1 VTDAVTVPA
10 HAKVNVFLRVLGPRA
25 DGYHDVETIL
35 LPIDLRDDVTVTE
48 SEGLTIEILG
58 GPSELTD
65 GSDNLAIVAARA
77 LAESASADRP
87 GAHVRIEK
95 RIPVA
100 AGMGG
105 GSADAAAT
113 LRALNELWDCGLGTA
128 ELAEVAAAV
137 GADVPG
143 LLAEGAVFADG
154 RGAHV
159 TPVHA
164 PTTWWVVKPFDLA
177 VSTADAYAWWDEEP
191 VTGPD
196 PGALVAALETG
207 NVELL
212 GPSAF
217 NDLQGPVARHHPQIE
232 RTIAAFL
239 EAGALGAVMTGS
251 GPTVVALAR
260 HVGHAAS
267 LVEAVPGSMAVWG
280 PPVADNR
287 EQSGVV

>member
-1 VTDAVTVPA
+1 MTITAVA
-10 HAKVNVFLRVLGPRA
+10 HGKLNVFLRVLGSRA
-25 DGYHDVETIL
+25 DGYHDIETVL
-35 LPIDLRDDVTVTE
+35 LPVDLHDVVTIRESGELTV
-48 SEGLTIEILG
+48 EIVG
-58 GPSELTD
+58 GPGDLTA
-65 GSDNLAIVAARA
+65 GPDNLAHLAARE
-77 LAESASADRP
+77 LAGTAGVDRP
-87 GAHVRIEK
+87 GAHLRIEK

-100 AGMGG
+100 SGMGG

-113 LRALNELWDCGLGTA
+113 LRGLNALWKCGFGDA

-143 LLAEGAVFADG
+143 RLGTGAVFADG
-154 RGAHV
+154 RGDHV

-164 PTTWWVVKPFDLA
+164 ATTWWVVKPFDLA
-177 VSTADAYAWWDEEP
+177 VSSADAYAWWDQEP

-196 PGALVAALETG
+196 PGVLIAALETG

-212 GPSAF
+212 GLSAF
-217 NDLQGPVARHHPQIE
+217 NDLQRPVARRHPQIE

-267 LVEAVPGSMAVWG
+267 LVEAIPGSMAVWG
-280 PPVADNR
+280 PPVTDNR

>member
-1 VTDAVTVPA
+1 VTITAVA
-10 HAKVNVFLRVLGPRA
+10 HAKLNVFLRVLGSRS
-25 DGYHDVETIL
+25 DGYHDIETVL
-35 LPIDLRDDVTVTE
+35 LPVDMHDVVTIREAIELTVE
-48 SEGLTIEILG
+48 VVG
-58 GPSELTD
+58 GPGDLAA
-65 GSDNLAIVAARA
+65 GPDNLAHVAARA
-77 LAESASADRP
+77 LAETAGVDRP

-95 RIPVA
+95 HIPVSS
-100 AGMGG
+100 GMGG

-113 LRALNELWDCGLGTA
+113 LRGLNALWNCGLGDA

-143 LLAEGAVFADG
+143 LLGAGAVFADG

-164 PTTWWVVKPFDLA
+164 ATTWWVVGPFDLA
-177 VSTADAYAWWDEEP
+177 VSSADAYAWWDEEP
-191 VTGPD
+191 MTGPD
-196 PGALVAALETG
+196 PGALIAALETG

-212 GPSAF
+212 GPSVF
-217 NDLQGPVARHHPQIE
+217 NDLQGPVVRRHPQIE

-260 HVGHAAS
+260 HVGHAAT
-267 LVEAVPGSMAVWG
+267 LAEAVPGSMAVWG
-280 PPVADNR
+280 PPVTDNQ